1 MQAFSEEIS
10 SADPARLTATNQR
23 KASPP
28 EDARR
33 TTSTRNEMAKAH
45 SVFVCRKCGRKESK
59 WTGRCTGCNQWDTFE
74 EAAPELQPKRAIPPG
89 PEATA
94 RAITEISGDSLVRL
108 PSEVSEFDRVL
119 GGGIVP
125 GGLVLLG
132 GDPGVGKS
140 TLLLWAAE
148 LIARRGLEVLYVS
161 GEESAEQIALRGQ
174 RLGAKSKN
182 LRILAEVVIE
192 RIVEQIAQR
201 KPALV
206 IIDSVQ
212 TVYLAEMDAAAGSLA
227 QIRESALRV
236 AQLAKTS
243 QIPVILIGHV
253 TKEGSLAGPK
263 ALEHMVDVVLQ
274 MEGERGQS
282 YRILRAQKNRFGS
295 TDEVGVFEMGTSGL
309 IEVPDPSA
317 HFLAERPQLA
327 PGSVVVASQSASR
340 PMLIEVQA
348 LVAPAGFSSPRRTA
362 DGFDQARVAL
372 LLAVLER
379 RAGLILHDRDV
390 FVNVVGGLT
399 LDEPGADLGVALAVA
414 SSYTDRPAQARVA
427 VFGEVGLTGEIRA
440 AGRPGAR
447 LKELLRH
454 GFNRAVMPE
463 GNAQRLSADERPE
476 GVEIVPVKTLEEA
489 IEASLI

>member
-1 MQAFSEEIS
+1 
-10 SADPARLTATNQR
+10 
-23 KASPP
+23 
-28 EDARR
+28 
-33 TTSTRNEMAKAH
+33 MAKAH
-45 SVFVCRKCGRKESK
+45 PVFACRNCGRKESK
-59 WTGRCTGCNQWDTFE
+59 WVGRCPGCQQWDTFE
-74 EAAPELQPKRAIPPG
+74 EAAPELNPKRAIPPG
-89 PEATA
+89 PEPTS
-94 RAITEISGDSLVRL
+94 RAITEITGDSLVRIAT
-108 PSEVSEFDRVL
+108 EVTEFDRVL

-125 GGLVLLG
+125 GGLVLVG

-140 TLLLWAAE
+140 TLTLWSAE
-148 LIARRGLEVLYVS
+148 LVARRGLEVLYVS

-174 RLGAKSKN
+174 RLGARSKN
-182 LRILAEVVIE
+182 LRILAEVVVE
-192 RIVEQIAQR
+192 RIIEQVTR
-201 KPALV
+201 HKPALV
-206 IIDSVQ
+206 IMDSIQ
-212 TVYLAEMDAAAGSLA
+212 TIYLAELDAAAGSLA

-253 TKEGSLAGPK
+253 TKEGALAGPK

-274 MEGERGQS
+274 MEGERGQT
-282 YRILRAQKNRFGS
+282 YRLLRAHKNRFGS
-295 TDEVGVFEMGTSGL
+295 TDEVGVFEMSSSGL
-309 IEVPDPSA
+309 MEVPDPSA

-340 PMLIEVQA
+340 PLLVEVQA

-390 FVNVVGGLT
+390 FVNVVGGIK
-399 LDEPGADLGVALAVA
+399 LDEPAADLGVALAVA
-414 SSYTDRPAQARVA
+414 SSYTDRPAQGRVA

-440 AGRPGAR
+440 ANRPGAR

-454 GFNRAVMPE
+454 GFSRVVLPVGNFQRLTPEEKPE
-463 GNAQRLSADERPE
+463 GLEL
-476 GVEIVPVKTLEEA
+476 VPVKTIDEA
-489 IEASLI
+489 LDAALI